1 MFGLGVFVEPNPVGQ
16 INSLKQDNYNIP
28 FRKNDANLF
37 YNEKISKSYNRQLGD
52 IPSQYDKH
60 KVIHHEHVT
69 VNMNNLMNFNATHH
83 GNSYF
88 HEHETNKHLY
98 HKSTSYYPNETLSNH
113 HDTKIVDKINEIRK
127 NDNVFVVPVS
137 HSQKLKVRRSI

>member
-1 MFGLGVFVEPNPVGQ
+1 MFGLNVYSGDPVGQ

-127 NDNVFVVPVS
+127 NDNVYTNPVS
-137 HSQKLKVRRSI
+137 HSQTLKVRRSI